1 MFVVGKMPSTCQ
13 LNFKFYKNKDIFAVK
28 WHIGCSALW
37 DVV

>member
-13 LNFKFYKNKDIFAVK
+13 LNFKFYKNKDIAVK